1 MRKRQVVVRR
11 EEPSSYTIRNVRY
24 GECQKNHAAGVGGYA
39 VDGCREFMASGEEGT
54 AALTCAACGCHR
66 NFHRREVETVC
77 ECSSPT
83 STEAWSIRISTSTS
97 FIYLIKWWIE
107 FMHDVVLLVM
117 TACCFSLLL
126 FCGFGFLVWN
136 ESSRPSIIYMYVWNF
151 GWRKLRVWNL
161 ISLLILV
168 CSTKKQQQW
177 SYQKQK
183 QHLHAVLLYLIL
195 DLFVNYLCSWCTC
208 NEM

>member
-24 GECQKNHAAGVGGYA
+24 VECQKNHAAGVGGYA

-83 STEAWSIRISTSTS
+83 STHEA
-97 FIYLIKWWIE
+97 
-107 FMHDVVLLVM
+107 
-117 TACCFSLLL
+117 A
-126 FCGFGFLVWN
+126 
-136 ESSRPSIIYMYVWNF
+136 
-151 GWRKLRVWNL
+151 
-161 ISLLILV
+161 
-168 CSTKKQQQW
+168 
-177 SYQKQK
+177 
-183 QHLHAVLLYLIL
+183 
-195 DLFVNYLCSWCTC
+195 
-208 NEM
+208 